1 MNALDRDY
9 PMKPARWRR
18 ALTAFYRR
26 NNLVAWVELATL
38 AVAVAILVASYFI
51 VTAESTADRLLSP
64 AMVALLLISNLVPGV
79 ALLVLIG
86 RRIAKRRAAR
96 SLVGGGGRL
105 HVRLVA
111 LFSLIAAVPTL
122 LVVIFAS
129 LLFQYGVEFWFSDR
143 ARGMLENAS
152 ILAQET
158 YAQNRDD
165 VQAQTVTM
173 ASDLIQFLQEAP
185 IENPLFQEAF
195 ARQVYQRELS
205 EAAILVAKP
214 GVGLQTLIMV
224 DPYDRGESN
233 VVKPEVME
241 KIRRGSPA
249 VVTETNDRIEAV
261 VPLGVKE
268 EAYLWA
274 ARVANP
280 KMLAQAQRADTVLQ
294 DYKRLLGRSR
304 ALQLQFNIAL
314 LAVSLL
320 IVGAAVFIALAV
332 ADRIVRPLG
341 DLVDAAQRIAGGD
354 LTARVEQPVRQD
366 EIGSL
371 ANAFNR
377 MTRRIEEQTGAL
389 ERRRAFIEA
398 VLSGVSAGVVSVDV
412 HGKVLLMNS
421 QAAALLKVGP
431 LHAVGRSLANLAPE
445 LGALAMSG
453 DRSEIVQLNSTGEAR
468 TLAVRVVG
476 DESGRVLTFDDITQQ
491 LLDQRRAAWSDVAR
505 RIAHEIKNPL
515 TPIQL
520 AAERLQRRYG
530 KQISDETGTF
540 TRLTET
546 IVRQVA
552 DLRRMVDEFSS
563 FARMPKPVF
572 RPESLTDI
580 ARQSLFLHEVAHPEI
595 RFDFQQEDD
604 AQPMVCDRRQIGQAL
619 TNLVKNAVEAIEQK
633 SESGEDGYAG
643 QVTLSIA
650 RCDDPAR
657 VTVTVTDNGIGL
669 PQERDR
675 LVEPYVTT
683 RVRGT
688 GLGLAIV
695 KKIVEEH
702 FGTMQLA
709 DNPGGGTIITTSFD
723 LEMLANIARDDAAI
737 DLDEDERT
745 PRLTRKGE
753 G

>member
-1 MNALDRDY
+1 
-9 PMKPARWRR
+9 MKPARWRR
-18 ALTAFYRR
+18 ALAAFYRR

-38 AVAVAILVASYFI
+38 VVAVAILIASYFI

-431 LHAVGRSLANLAPE
+431 LHAVGRSLADLAPE

-595 RFDFQQEDD
+595 GFGFEQEGD

-633 SESGEDGYAG
+633 SETGEDGYAG
-643 QVTLSIA
+643 QVTLSIT

-657 VTVTVTDNGIGL
+657 LTVTVTDNGIGL

-702 FGTMQLA
+702 FGTMQFA
-709 DNPGGGTIITTSFD
+709 DNPGGGTIITTNFD
-723 LEMLANIARDDAAI
+723 LEMLADIACDDAAI
-737 DLDEDERT
+737 DLDQDEKT

-753 G
+753 S

>member
-1 MNALDRDY
+1 
-9 PMKPARWRR
+9 MKPARWRR

-26 NNLVAWVELATL
+26 NNIVAWVEI
-38 AVAVAILVASYFI
+38 AVLVAAVAILISSYFI
-51 VTAESTADRLLSP
+51 VTSESVSDRLLSP
-64 AMVALLLISNLVPGV
+64 AIVALLLISNLVPGV

-86 RRIAKRRAAR
+86 RRIAKQRAAR
-96 SLVGGGGRL
+96 SLAGGGGRL

-111 LFSLIAAVPTL
+111 SFSLIAAVPTL

-165 VQAQTVTM
+165 VQGQTVTM

-205 EAAILVAKP
+205 EAAILVVKP

-224 DPYDRGESN
+224 DPYDRGEAN
-233 VVKPEVME
+233 VVKPGVME
-241 KIRRGSPA
+241 KIRRGAPA
-249 VVTETNDRIEAV
+249 VVTETSDRIEAV

-280 KMLAQAQRADTVLQ
+280 KMLAQAQRADVVLQ
-294 DYKRLLGRSR
+294 DYKRLLSRSR

-314 LAVSLL
+314 LVVSLL

-332 ADRIVRPLG
+332 ADRLVRPLG

-366 EIGSL
+366 EIGRL

-389 ERRRAFIEA
+389 ESRRAFIEA

-412 HGKVLLMNS
+412 NGQVLLMNS

-431 LHAVGRSLANLAPE
+431 FDAIGQSLAELAPE
-445 LGALAMSG
+445 LGGLATGS
-453 DRSEIVQLNSTGEAR
+453 DRNEIVQLNSTGDAR

-476 DESGRVLTFDDITQQ
+476 GESGRVLTFDDITQQ

-530 KQISDETGTF
+530 KQVNDETGTF

-546 IVRQVA
+546 IVRQVG

-580 ARQSLFLHEVAHPEI
+580 ARQSMFLHEVAHPEI
-595 RFDFQQEDD
+595 SFAFEQDGETQY
-604 AQPMVCDRRQIGQAL
+604 MVCDRRQIGQAL

-633 SESGEDGYAG
+633 AEVAGEGYEG

-650 RCDDPAR
+650 PCENPGRI
-657 VTVTVTDNGIGL
+657 VITISDNGIGL

-683 RVRGT
+683 RTRGT

-709 DNPGGGTIITTSFD
+709 DNPGGGTIISTIFD
-723 LEMLANIARDDAAI
+723 LEMLADVATDDNAAES
-737 DLDEDERT
+737 DGDGDEKT
-745 PRLTRKGE
+745 PRLTRKGAD
-753 G
+753 

>member
-1 MNALDRDY
+1 
-9 PMKPARWRR
+9 MKPARWRR
-18 ALTAFYRR
+18 TLVAFYRR

-38 AVAVAILVASYFI
+38 VAAIAILIASYFI
-51 VTAESTADRLLSP
+51 VSSDSASERLLSP
-64 AMVALLLISNLVPGV
+64 GAVALLLVSNLVPGV

-86 RRIAKRRAAR
+86 RRIAKKRAAR
-96 SLVGGGGRL
+96 SPVGGGGQL

-173 ASDLIQFLQEAP
+173 ASDLVQFLQEAP

-205 EAAILVAKP
+205 EAAILVVKP
-214 GVGLQTLIMV
+214 GIGVQTLIMV
-224 DPYDRGESN
+224 DPYDRGEAN
-233 VVKPEVME
+233 VVKPAVIER
-241 KIRRGSPA
+241 IRKGAKA
-249 VVTETNDRIEAV
+249 VVTETTDRIEAV
-261 VPLGVKE
+261 APLGVKE

-280 KMLAQAQRADTVLQ
+280 KMLSQANRADTVLQ
-294 DYKRLLGRSR
+294 DYKRLLSRSR

-320 IVGAAVFIALAV
+320 VVGAAVFIALAV

-341 DLVDAAQRIAGGD
+341 DLVDAAQRIASGD
-354 LTARVEQPVRQD
+354 LTARAEQPARQD
-366 EIGSL
+366 EIGRL
-371 ANAFNR
+371 AVAFNR

-389 ERRRAFIEA
+389 QTRSAFIEA
-398 VLSGVSAGVVSVDV
+398 VLSGVSAGVVSVDTN
-412 HGKVLLMNS
+412 GQVLLMNS
-421 QAAALLKVGP
+421 QAATLLNVSP
-431 LHAVGRSLANLAPE
+431 NEAVGRPLSSIASELAE
-445 LGALAMSG
+445 LTPSA
-453 DRSEIVQLNSTGEAR
+453 DRSEIVQLTSTGEAL
-468 TLAVRVVG
+468 TLAVRAVR
-476 DESGRVLTFDDITQQ
+476 DERGHVITFDDITQQ

-505 RIAHEIKNPL
+505 RVAHEIKNPL

-530 KQISDETGTF
+530 KQIQDEPATF
-540 TRLTET
+540 ARLTET
-546 IVRQVA
+546 IVRQVG

-572 RPESLTDI
+572 RDEGLTDI
-580 ARQSLFLHEVAHPEI
+580 ARQALFLHEVAHPSINFTLE
-595 RFDFQQEDD
+595 QNEDVV
-604 AQPMVCDRRQIGQAL
+604 QMRCDRRQIGQAL
-619 TNLVKNAVEAIEQK
+619 TNLVKNAVEAIEQRQDG
-633 SESGEDGYAG
+633 GEGN
-643 QVTLSIA
+643 VTLSIHHEPA
-650 RCDDPAR
+650 SSRLNLTVADD
-657 VTVTVTDNGIGL
+657 GIGL
-669 PQERDR
+669 PQQRDQ

-683 RVRGT
+683 RARGT

-702 FGTMQLA
+702 FGTMHLA
-709 DNPGGGTIITTSFD
+709 DNPGGGTRISLSFD
-723 LEMLANIARDDAAI
+723 LGMLDQVAQDEAAGDNDA
-737 DLDEDERT
+737 DERS
-745 PRLTRKGE
+745 PRLTRKGTV
-753 G
+753 

>member
-1 MNALDRDY
+1 
-9 PMKPARWRR
+9 
-18 ALTAFYRR
+18 
-26 NNLVAWVELATL
+26 
-38 AVAVAILVASYFI
+38 
-51 VTAESTADRLLSP
+51 
-64 AMVALLLISNLVPGV
+64 
-79 ALLVLIG
+79 
-86 RRIAKRRAAR
+86 
-96 SLVGGGGRL
+96 
-105 HVRLVA
+105 
-111 LFSLIAAVPTL
+111 
-122 LVVIFAS
+122 
-129 LLFQYGVEFWFSDR
+129 
-143 ARGMLENAS
+143 MLENAS

-431 LHAVGRSLANLAPE
+431 LHAVGRSLADLAPE

-657 VTVTVTDNGIGL
+657 LTVTVTDNGIGL

>member
-1 MNALDRDY
+1 
-9 PMKPARWRR
+9 MKPARWRR

>member
-1 MNALDRDY
+1 
-9 PMKPARWRR
+9 MKPARWRR

-38 AVAVAILVASYFI
+38 ALAIAILIASYFI

-86 RRIAKRRAAR
+86 RRMAKRRAAR
-96 SLVGGGGRL
+96 SLVGGGGGL

-224 DPYDRGESN
+224 DPYVRGETN

-241 KIRRGSPA
+241 KIRRGAPA

-389 ERRRAFIEA
+389 ESRRAFIEA

-412 HGKVLLMNS
+412 NGKILLMNS

-431 LHAVGRSLANLAPE
+431 LHAVGRSLGDLAPE
-445 LGALAMSG
+445 LGALAASG
-453 DRSEIVQLNSTGEAR
+453 DRSEIVQFNSTGEAR

-595 RFDFQQEDD
+595 RFNFEQEEDV
-604 AQPMVCDRRQIGQAL
+604 QPMVCDRRQIGQAL
-619 TNLVKNAVEAIEQK
+619 TNLVKNAVEAIEPK
-633 SESGEDGYAG
+633 SEVSEGDYTGE
-643 QVTLSIA
+643 VTLSIT
-650 RCDDPAR
+650 RRNDPAR
-657 VTVTVTDNGIGL
+657 LTVTVTDNGIGL

-702 FGTMQLA
+702 FGTMQFA

-723 LEMLANIARDDAAI
+723 LDMLANIACDDAAI
-737 DLDEDERT
+737 DLDQDEKT